1 MKKTIFSLKGKSF
14 CIRQIELVDFTD
26 EYFNLL
32 NQLSITNFEEFD
44 ENKNKLFI
52 NSLGCK
58 HYICII
64 EDVDSQKIIGTGTLL
79 IEDKIIHNYGKVG
92 HIEDL
97 VIDKQYRGLELG
109 RLVVE
114 YLTDFSKLD
123 MNCYK
128 CILNCHENLI
138 RFYQKCGYKINGVE
152 MSMYFK

>member
-1 MKKTIFSLKGKSF
+1 MKKTIFSLRGTSF
-14 CIRQIELVDFTD
+14 CIRQIELTDFTN

-32 NQLSITNFEEFD
+32 NQLSITDVDKFH
-44 ENKNKLFI
+44 ENKNRLFV
-52 NSLGCK
+52 NSLGNK

-92 HIEDL
+92 HIEDI

-109 RLVVE
+109 KLLIE
-114 YLTDFSKLD
+114 YLTDFCKLN

-128 CILNCHENLI
+128 CILNCNENLI
-138 RFYQKCGYKINGVE
+138 NFYQKCGYKINGVE
-152 MSMYFK
+152 MSMYF